1 MSSIC
6 IVSVFKNEKHI
17 LNEWITHYVNEGIDK
32 IFLIDNCST
41 DDYKPILEPFINS
54 GIVELIIDNR
64 RYSQALICNSYIEK
78 YKHYEWTLHCDL
90 DEFIYSR
97 KGFKTIKEYL
107 KSVHNDTS
115 QICIPWKMFGSNGYD
130 TLEKEQPKSVIQSF
144 NKRGIYDFSKRIEG
158 TIGQTSYCKSIFRT
172 NLISKMDVHEHEMI
186 RGNTDKLSS
195 SSLAGVLTGFVPTH
209 ETLLTEMPLHL
220 NHYAIQS
227 LTWFL
232 AVKAT
237 RGDNCA
243 EFNNNVRNI
252 NYFKSYDHNDI
263 IDDELADK
271 TY

>member
-1 MSSIC
+1 
-6 IVSVFKNEKHI
+6 

-130 TLEKEQPKSVIQSF
+130 TLEKEQPKSVIHSF